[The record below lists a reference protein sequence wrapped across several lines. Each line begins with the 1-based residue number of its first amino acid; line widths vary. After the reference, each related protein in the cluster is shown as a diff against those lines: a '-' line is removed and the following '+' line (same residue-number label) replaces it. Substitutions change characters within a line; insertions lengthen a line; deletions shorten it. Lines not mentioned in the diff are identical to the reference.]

1 MPITIT
7 LHRFEG
13 CKISLC
19 TETLE
24 KLEDKLRNFLINECL
39 DDFTIEDSYTGNE
52 LSSDGGE
59 EEEIYECEHCNAEFS
74 KSEILYRDFGGEIG
88 EITFCP
94 HCKEATR
101 LICVTGVGT
110 KNE

>member
-13 CKISLC
+13 GKTLQS

-24 KLEDKLRNFLINECL
+24 KLEDKLKYFLINECF

-52 LSSDGGE
+52 LSSDGDEDE
-59 EEEIYECEHCNAEFS
+59 EEEFND
-74 KSEILYRDFGGEIG
+74 DFHRTCGGGE
-88 EITFCP
+88 
-94 HCKEATR
+94 R
-101 LICVTGVGT
+101 Q
-110 KNE
+110 